1 MLMPPAFLL
10 QAIKKIPK
18 RYMLTLPVSIGFLYS
33 ELSQTNFTNHLD
45 SQNWQYILISGLV
58 LVLIA
63 VLSQFY
69 SDFLI
74 NRLSKKELRIKS
86 FLQKLKTK
94 LWTWV
99 MSQIYIF
106 IKLLPWVLI
115 TVACFFLAA
124 APIFTTGGVEAVFA
138 GLNAYSFLW
147 ILMGVLVVYCIYRI
161 AKISLTYLFASIFAL
176 NKKTKAKESLELSA
190 KLTENKLWFLTCR
203 VATFVVVYF
212 IGMTSSTLML
222 MSPESSLDN
231 TLISY
236 KFDFLQG
243 LAHTEFYFS
252 LLAINLVIA
261 FGINYFSE
269 VFNFLKQTK

>member
-18 RYMLTLPVSIGFLYS
+18 RYMLTFPVSIGFLYS

-106 IKLLPWVLI
+106 IKLLP
-115 TVACFFLAA
+115 
-124 APIFTTGGVEAVFA
+124 PIFTTGGVEAVFA